1 MSCNVVAPESMRL
14 DELEIRTE
22 DSAVARVAA
31 VIQTSTISIRFAL
44 LNVHN
49 VESAITRIKCLWY

>member
-31 VIQTSTISIRFAL
+31 VIQTFTISIRFA
-44 LNVHN
+44 
-49 VESAITRIKCLWY
+49 C